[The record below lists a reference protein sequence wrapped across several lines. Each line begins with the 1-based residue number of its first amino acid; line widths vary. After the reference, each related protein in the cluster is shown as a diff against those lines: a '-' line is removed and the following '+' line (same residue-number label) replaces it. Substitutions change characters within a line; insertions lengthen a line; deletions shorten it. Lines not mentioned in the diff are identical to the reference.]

1 MNDKQ
6 WFSSWFDTP
15 YYHTLYKNRGEKEA
29 KFFINT
35 LIDHLQLAKGSK
47 VLDLACGK
55 GRHSITLNELG
66 YDVVG
71 ADLSANSINEA
82 KQFENDRL
90 KFLEHDMR
98 EVIPQT
104 SFEAVFNLFT
114 SFGYFDSTSDNEK
127 VLRSIHTMLQSNGVL
142 IIDFLNATKVIKE
155 LVATEVK
162 TIDGIEFKIRRS
174 FDGTHIFKYID
185 FVENG
190 KEFSFMERV
199 QGLNILEFK
208 RLFAQ
213 TGFELISTFGDFNL
227 NPFYEEDSN
236 RLIMIAQKK

>member
-35 LIDHLQLAKGSK
+35 LIDHLQLPKDSK

-66 YDVVG
+66 YNVVG
-71 ADLSANSINEA
+71 ADLSANSILEA
-82 KQFENDRL
+82 KKWENERL
-90 KFLEHDMR
+90 NFLVHDMR
-98 EVIPQT
+98 EVIPNH

-114 SFGYFDSTSDNEK
+114 SFGYFDSTAENEM
-127 VLRSIHTMLQSNGVL
+127 VLHSISRMLNDEGILV
-142 IIDFLNATKVIKE
+142 IDFFNASKVIRE
-155 LVATEVK
+155 LVADEIK
-162 TIDGIEFKIRRS
+162 MIDGIEFHIRRN
-174 FDGTHIFKYID
+174 FNGTHIFKYID

-227 NPFYEEDSN
+227 NPFDEEDSN

>member
-35 LIDHLQLAKGSK
+35 LIDHLQLPKDSK

-66 YDVVG
+66 YNVVG
-71 ADLSANSINEA
+71 ADLSANSILEA
-82 KQFENDRL
+82 KKWENERL
-90 KFLEHDMR
+90 NFLVHDMR
-98 EVIPQT
+98 EVIPNH

-114 SFGYFDSTSDNEK
+114 SFGYFDSTDENKTVLHSISKMLNNEGIL
-127 VLRSIHTMLQSNGVL
+127 V
-142 IIDFLNATKVIKE
+142 IDFFNASKVIRE
-155 LVATEVK
+155 LVADEIK
-162 TIDGIEFKIRRS
+162 MIDGIEFHIRRN

-208 RLFAQ
+208 RLFEQ

-227 NPFYEEDSN
+227 NPFDEEDSN